1 VLRSFDA
8 DISGR
13 RLLVPKCRA
22 FRAETPEVMRRT
34 AAVLGLAAA
43 LLPPAWCCAAEPQ
56 APASWTGAPIPGEA
70 PPASLL
76 RPATLRAT
84 FRAPRVGT
92 ALYVGTPWYVRDLSV
107 TLVGPGARRE
117 RIVAAPDL
125 PGHMLGLRLPTDAW
139 QADRIELEATTVSTA
154 APPYL
159 LPAEQLA
166 QIAWHTWWYAALFG
180 FFAALALGGMA
191 IAASLRS
198 RAAVAFTVAM
208 GAQAAL
214 IVPWLGI
221 MRPSPAIS
229 QPLHAVLQ
237 SAVYAGL
244 AAFALAF
251 LRSVRVP
258 RWASIAL
265 FALVVGNAAA
275 VTGGDVLQDMWFF
288 PDIATQALVV
298 ALRLAFVVLSVAAV
312 RAGVRG
318 ARLLLAGT
326 LTGALTFAAG
336 VFPIFPDAFARAAP
350 LPGSAIEALLLA
362 LALGA
367 HLTRRETERPRP
379 AAPGEHVD
387 GLTELA
393 NRTAADHRLAVA
405 WEAAAHAQSPLA
417 ALLVDADHF
426 RRYNEE
432 YGHVAGDDALR
443 RIANAL
449 ARAAARQEDC
459 VARYDDDAFVL
470 LLPGTDLPGAQRV
483 AQTALS
489 AVARLDMPHGGA
501 PSKRLTVSIG
511 IASLVPAAGLKST
524 ELLRRASTALYIA
537 KTMGRNRVVADEPI
551 VVPSAPG

>member
-1 VLRSFDA
+1 
-8 DISGR
+8 
-13 RLLVPKCRA
+13 
-22 FRAETPEVMRRT
+22 MRRT
-34 AAVLGLAAA
+34 AAVLVLAAA
-43 LLPPAWCCAAEPQ
+43 LLPPAWCRAAEPQ
-56 APASWTGAPIPGEA
+56 APASWAGAPIPGEA

-76 RPATLRAT
+76 RPSVLRAT
-84 FRAPRVGT
+84 FRAPRIGT

-107 TLVGPGARRE
+107 TLIGPGARHE
-117 RIVAAPDL
+117 RIAAAPDL
-125 PGHMLGLRLPTDAW
+125 PGHMLGLRLPSDAW

-166 QIAWHTWWYAALFG
+166 AIAWRTWWYATLFG
-180 FFAALALGGMA
+180 FFAALALAG
-191 IAASLRS
+191 IALSAALRS
-198 RAAVAFTVAM
+198 RTSVAFTLTM
-208 GAQAAL
+208 GAQAGL
-214 IVPWLGI
+214 MLPWLGL
-221 MRPSPAIS
+221 MRPAPEIS
-229 QPLHAVLQ
+229 QPLHAALQ
-237 SAVYAGL
+237 WAVYAAL
-244 AAFALAF
+244 ASFVLAF

-258 RWASIAL
+258 RWAPIAV
-265 FALVVGNAAA
+265 FALVIANGIA
-275 VTGGDVLQDMWFF
+275 VAGGDVLQDMWFV

-298 ALRLAFVVLSVAAV
+298 ALDLALVVLAVVAV

-336 VFPIFPDAFARAAP
+336 AFPIFPDAFARAAP
-350 LPGSAIEALLLA
+350 LPGAAIEALLLA

-367 HLTRRETERPRP
+367 HLTRRETERPRL

-405 WEAAAHAQSPLA
+405 WDAAAHAQSPLA

-459 VARYDDDAFVL
+459 VARYDGDAFVL
-470 LLPGTDLPGAQRV
+470 LLPGTDLSGAQRV

-489 AVARLDMPHGGA
+489 AIARLDMPHGGA
-501 PSKRLTVSIG
+501 PSKRLSVSIG
-511 IASLVPAAGLKST
+511 IASLVPAADLKST

-537 KTMGRNRVVADEPI
+537 KTMGRNRAVADEPI
-551 VVPSAPG
+551 AVSSAPG